1 MMKRN
6 HTIQAITIG
15 SFDGLH
21 LAHQKLIS
29 QAEMVVVIE
38 RNSGYLTAGYKRS
51 LYTDKPITFYHFEKI
66 RALDPAQFVAKLKE
80 DFPSLGKIIVGYD
93 FHFGRDKHGDAT
105 LLQTLFEG
113 EVSIVKE
120 ITWEGIPIHSK
131 TIKALL
137 KEGDIQTA
145 NALLGR
151 AYRIDGRIIPGQGIG
166 AKSLMPTLNIH
177 TEQYQLPAEGV
188 YATRTKVDGV
198 WLPSV
203 SFIGHRVSTDD
214 SFAVETHIIG
224 RDIGVVAGDLWIEF
238 VARLRP
244 NRKFDG
250 LPALKQQ
257 IKEDIQKAREILS

>member
-1 MMKRN
+1 MKRN
-6 HTIQAITIG
+6 HTIRSITIG

-29 QAEMVVVIE
+29 QAEMIVVIE
-38 RNSGYLTAGYKRS
+38 RNSGYLTAGHKRS
-51 LYTDKPITFYHFEKI
+51 LYTDKPITFYHLEKI
-66 RALDPAQFVAKLKE
+66 RTLDPVQFVAKLKE
-80 DFPSLGKIIVGYD
+80 DFPSLEKIIVGYD
-93 FHFGRDKHGDAT
+93 FHFGRDKHGDAA

-120 ITWEGIPIHSK
+120 ITWKGIPVHSK

-137 KEGDIQTA
+137 KEGDIKTA

-166 AKSLMPTLNIH
+166 SESLVSTLNIH
-177 TEQYQLPAEGV
+177 TKQYQLPAEGV
-188 YATRTKVDGV
+188 YATRSKIDGV

-203 SFIGHRVSTDD
+203 SFVGHRVSTDG

-224 RDIGVVAGDLWIEF
+224 EDIGIVTGDLWIEF
-238 VARLRP
+238 MAQLRP
-244 NRKFDG
+244 NRKFDN

>member
-1 MMKRN
+1 VKLN
-6 HTIQAITIG
+6 NTIQTLTIG

-29 QAEMVVVIE
+29 QAEMVVAIE

-66 RALDPAQFVAKLKE
+66 RTLDPVQFVARLKE
-80 DFPSLGKIIVGYD
+80 DFPSLKKIIIGYD
-93 FHFGRDKHGDAT
+93 FHFGRDKHGDAA

-113 EVSIVKE
+113 EVVIVEE
-120 ITWEGIPIHSK
+120 ITWEDIPIHSK

-137 KEGDIQTA
+137 REGDIKTV

-166 AKSLMPTLNIH
+166 AKSLVPTLNIH
-177 TEQYQLPAEGV
+177 TEQYQLPLEGV
-188 YATRTKVDGV
+188 YVTQTRVHGI

-203 SFIGHRVSTDD
+203 SFIGHRISTDG

-224 RDIGVVAGDLWIEF
+224 KDIGVLKGDLWIEF
-238 VARLRP
+238 VAWLRP
-244 NRKFDG
+244 NQKFDG
-250 LPALKQQ
+250 LPSLKKQ
-257 IKEDIQKAREILS
+257 IKEDIQSAREMLS